1 MSNQE
6 QKTNGIEVMLGLLN
20 GDEHKGLLVHY
31 DPSIQLFA
39 LQVSDSELK
48 YFNAPDVAY
57 VGFYR
62 PEGRLVAVPNLDA
75 LEEMIIHMV
84 TGAQFEVQMVKSRV
98 HENGFFAFM
107 ADKDSPF
114 ERFFFYNHGVRSL
127 EHPKPIGQTLIDEK
141 GVPPHK
147 VRKALDRQKLLHE
160 QQIGEILVKKKKVDP
175 LDIDQAIF
183 SQGKKYKQI
192 GEILIETGLIS
203 DDDLHQ
209 ALVEQS
215 TNRTLKIGQV
225 MINMGLVTEEE
236 LMSALAKKFNM
247 PFVDLDDFII
257 NPKLVEQFDINMLL
271 RFQVIPIT
279 STDDTLTVASSD
291 PMNFEAFDAI
301 RFQTAKR
308 IVEVLAAPTQL
319 QKTIEKE
326 ISIQTDGENEWLSIE
341 KVAGDT
347 EDGIK
352 SEILEVKAAEAAPI
366 VRLVNK
372 VLINALNKGA
382 SDIHVLPQAKE
393 LSLLYRINGDLK
405 QEMTLEKWVQRRM
418 VSRIK
423 LLSGM
428 NIADHRVTQDG
439 RMLVRHDGRV
449 VELRVSCIPNAH
461 GESIVM
467 RILDKEMAVGMQSLG
482 LREKDRNSLARML
495 RKPHGLIL
503 STGPTGSG
511 KSTTLYALLQN
522 IVDLPLHIIT
532 IEDPVESEIAKANQ
546 IQVNTKVGLTFAS
559 ILRNVLR
566 HDPDVIMV
574 GEMRD
579 TETASIG
586 IEASLTGH
594 LMLSTLHT
602 NSAVDTIIRL
612 QDLGIP
618 KYLLAPALR
627 GIISQSLVK
636 RLCDHCRQSL
646 DDEHD
651 EVYQILEDK
660 RLERPKSLYKPGKCE
675 ACDQTGFSGRV
686 MAYEFLEVTD
696 TVRQAIH
703 AGKIGR
709 ELQTLAEEEGMV
721 AKARHALE
729 LAENGIIC
737 RDDLI
742 QLLI

>member
-1 MSNQE
+1 MANQE
-6 QKTNGIEVMLGLLN
+6 QKTNGVEVVLGLLS
-20 GDEHKGLLVHY
+20 GDEQRGSLVRFY
-31 DPSIQLFA
+31 PSMPLFA
-39 LQVSDSELK
+39 LQVSDSEVQ
-48 YFNAPDVAY
+48 YFNAPDIAY

-62 PEGRLVAVPNLDA
+62 PEGSLVSVPNLEA
-75 LEEMIIHMV
+75 LEEMIVHTV
-84 TGAQFEVQMVKSRV
+84 TGGHFQVQMVKNRV
-98 HENGFFAFM
+98 HDNGFFAFI
-107 ADKDSPF
+107 ADKDSPI

-141 GVPPHK
+141 GVPAHE
-147 VRKALDRQKLLHE
+147 VRKALDTQQQLHE
-160 QQIGEILVKKKKVDP
+160 QQLGDILVEKKKVEP
-175 LDIDQAIF
+175 VEIDKAVI
-183 SQGKKYKQI
+183 SQKKKYKQI
-192 GEILIETGLIS
+192 GEILVETGLIS
-203 DDDLHQ
+203 QEDLQQ

-215 TNRTLKIGQV
+215 RNRTLKLGQV

-236 LMSALAKKFNM
+236 LTSALAKKFNL
-247 PFVDLDDFII
+247 PFVDLDDYVI
-257 NPKLVEQFDINMLL
+257 NPELVEQFDINMLL
-271 RFQVIPIT
+271 RSQVIPVT
-279 STDDTLTVASSD
+279 STEDTLTVASSD

-308 IVEVLAAPTQL
+308 IIEVMATPTQI
-319 QKTIEKE
+319 QKTIERE
-326 ISIQTDGENEWLSIE
+326 VAVQTSGVDEWLSIE
-341 KVAGDT
+341 KVVSDV
-347 EDGIK
+347 EDETK
-352 SEILEVKAAEAAPI
+352 SEVLEVKAAEAAPI

-372 VLINALNKGA
+372 ILVNAFRKGA

-439 RMLVRHDGRV
+439 RMMVRHEGRV

-467 RILDKEMAVGMQSLG
+467 RILDKDMAVDMQSLG
-482 LREKDRNSLARML
+482 LREKDRKSLARML

-503 STGPTGSG
+503 ATGPTGSG

-532 IEDPVESEIAKANQ
+532 IEDPVESEIAKTNQ
-546 IQVNTKVGLTFAS
+546 IQVNAKVGLTFAS

-586 IEASLTGH
+586 IEAALTGH

-627 GIISQSLVK
+627 GIVSQSLVK
-636 RLCDHCRQSL
+636 QLCEHCRQPL
-646 DDEHD
+646 DDEQD
-651 EVYQILEDK
+651 EVYELLQGMG
-660 RLERPKSLYKPGKCE
+660 LERPESLFNPGKCE
-675 ACDQTGFSGRV
+675 ACNQTGFSGRV
-686 MAYEFLEVTD
+686 MVYEFLDVTD
-696 TVRQAIH
+696 KVRQAIH
-703 AGKIGR
+703 AGKVGDA
-709 ELQTLAEEEGMV
+709 LQTVAEKEGMV
-721 AKARHALE
+721 TKSSHALE
-729 LAENGIIC
+729 LAGKGIVC
-737 RDDLI
+737 RDDLV
-742 QLLI
+742 QMLI